1 MSLLFF
7 VNYRLLA
14 LVVVISLVPHVIA
27 LNVLVL
33 NFSFSWIML
42 HGFSVLFMSILGV

>member
-1 MSLLFF
+1 MSLFF
-7 VNYRLLA
+7 VELS
-14 LVVVISLVPHVIA
+14 VVCFSCCNFFQVPHVIA

-42 HGFSVLFMSILGV
+42 HDFSVLFMSILGV